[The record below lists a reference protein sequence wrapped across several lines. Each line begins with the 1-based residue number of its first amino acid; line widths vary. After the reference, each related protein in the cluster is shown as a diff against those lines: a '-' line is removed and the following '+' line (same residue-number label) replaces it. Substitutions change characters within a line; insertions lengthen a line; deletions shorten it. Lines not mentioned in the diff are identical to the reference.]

1 MEQMIRIY
9 EFDSPSR
16 VQALME
22 ADTEGDWLI
31 EKITPIN
38 TFNKTYVLV
47 YFVKMN

>member
-1 MEQMIRIY
+1 MEQKIRIY

-22 ADTEGDWLI
+22 ADIEDDWII
-31 EKITPIN
+31 EKIAPIN